1 MTKEHSNDIFTEAG
15 FSKFQLFY
23 IEAVMND
30 SSLPMLN
37 RVRPIFEKMSLE
49 EFITLSEKVFRADDY
64 ELTQQFFYFLI
75 LFRDM
80 KHLQDYINSETF
92 PLEALEKFIIFTF
105 GYCGMHDASTEN
117 IMDDILFFINRDR
130 LFELTMKSKYIQ
142 SDKLLLFLM
151 LSKFDTPM
159 LNRYFS
165 AIKDVS
171 DVINYF
177 LKLPGDVL
185 RGIISRN
192 YHLFQYILLIMSEG
206 ESTQLI
212 SSEFFEKYR
221 NDIMLFSRLNDM
233 IREYR
238 ESTDF
243 EKEGGLPFNQR
254 DMSRISR
261 IVNMVKEMPDP
272 VKAIE
277 YFDGEHVF
285 IDDMEKKIVLSAVT
299 DPMMKNMFSRYNR
312 PQHEHDSDD
321 EKTSPVEGE
330 VPLK

>member
-1 MTKEHSNDIFTEAG
+1 MANEHSNDIFTEAG

-23 IEAVMND
+23 IEAAMND

-37 RVRPIFEKMSLE
+37 RVRPIFEKMSFE
-49 EFITLSEKVFRADDY
+49 EFITLTEKVFRADDY

-80 KHLQDYINSETF
+80 KHLQDYINSPDF
-92 PLEALEKFIIFTF
+92 PAEILEKFIIFTF

-117 IMDDILFFINRDR
+117 IMDDILFFLNRDR
-130 LFELTMKSKYIQ
+130 LFELTMNSRYIQ
-142 SDKLLLFLM
+142 NDKLLLFLM
-151 LSKFDTPM
+151 LSKFDVAM

-165 AIKDVS
+165 AVRDVS
-171 DVINYF
+171 GVINYF
-177 LKLPGDVL
+177 LKLPEDVL

-192 YHLFQYILLIMSEG
+192 YHLFQYILLMMSQG
-206 ESTQLI
+206 ESTQLV

-221 NDIMLFSRLNDM
+221 KDILLFSKLNDM

-238 ESTDF
+238 ENTDF
-243 EKEGGLPFNQR
+243 EKERSLPFNQR

-272 VKAIE
+272 VKAVE
-277 YFDGEHVF
+277 YFSGEQVF
-285 IDDMEKKIVLSAVT
+285 IDDMEKKLVLSAVT
-299 DPMMKNMFSRYNR
+299 DPMMKNMFSRYSR
-312 PQHEHDSDD
+312 AGAGEGDK
-321 EKTSPVEGE
+321 KTSPVKGEGDLE
-330 VPLK
+330 F

>member
-1 MTKEHSNDIFTEAG
+1 MANEHSNDIFTEAG

-23 IEAVMND
+23 IEAIMND
-30 SSLPMLN
+30 SSPTFN
-37 RVRPIFEKMSLE
+37 RVRPIFEKMSHD
-49 EFITLSEKVFRADDY
+49 EFLALTEKILNTDDY

-80 KHLQDYINSETF
+80 KHLQEYMNSASFPIET
-92 PLEALEKFIIFTF
+92 LEKFIIFTF

-117 IMDDILFFINRDR
+117 IMDDILFFLNRDR

-151 LSKFDTPM
+151 LSKFDVEM
-159 LNRYFS
+159 LNRYF
-165 AIKDVS
+165 ATVKDVS
-171 DVINYF
+171 GIINYF
-177 LKLPGDVL
+177 LKLPDEVL

-192 YHLFQYILLIMSEG
+192 YHLFQYILLMMSEG
-206 ESTQLI
+206 ESTQLV
-212 SSEFFEKYR
+212 SSEFFEKYKS
-221 NDIMLFSRLNDM
+221 DIMLFSKLNDM

-238 ESTDF
+238 SHADF
-243 EKEGGLPFNQR
+243 EKERNLPFNQR
-254 DMSRISR
+254 DMSRISM

-277 YFDGEHVF
+277 YFAGEQVF

-299 DPMMKNMFSRYNR
+299 DPMMKNVFSKYDVKIPVTDPVPENT
-312 PQHEHDSDD
+312 HE
-321 EKTSPVEGE
+321 
-330 VPLK
+330 

>member
-1 MTKEHSNDIFTEAG
+1 MTKEHFNDIFTEAG

-37 RVRPIFEKMSLE
+37 RLRPIFEKMSHE
-49 EFITLSEKVFRADDY
+49 EFITLSEKIFAVDDY

-80 KHLQDYINSETF
+80 KHLQDYINAETF
-92 PLEALEKFIIFTF
+92 PFEALEKFIIFTF
-105 GYCGMHDASTEN
+105 GYCGIHDTSTEN

-130 LFELTMKSKYIQ
+130 LFELAVNSKYIQ

-151 LSKFDTPM
+151 LSKFDAPM

-177 LKLPGDVL
+177 LKLPDDVL

-192 YHLFQYILLIMSEG
+192 YYLFQYILLIMSER
-206 ESTQLI
+206 ESNQI
-212 SSEFFEKYR
+212 VSSEFFEKYR
-221 NDIMLFSRLNDM
+221 ADIMLFSRLNDM
-233 IREYR
+233 IREYKG
-238 ESTDF
+238 STDF
-243 EKEGGLPFNQR
+243 EKERDLPFNQR

-272 VKAIE
+272 VKVIE

-299 DPMMKNMFSRYNR
+299 DPMMKNMFSRYNKPR
-312 PQHEHDSDD
+312 HEHVGDD
-321 EKTSPVEGE
+321 EKPPGKGE
-330 VPLK
+330 APGK